1 MKKILFSLVILTFAG
16 NISAQTGAD
25 VKKPSIALKVS
36 AFDFT
41 TARAIQVNTLGTV
54 LSNKSWEKLSNSK
67 KSIGVQY
74 FKGINPKIDFMVNL
88 DLASLSYPFYASSA
102 IKSSF
107 SSTGFVDK
115 ILRGNGVVANRF
127 YAAADAGLN
136 FKMLSD
142 DHKVVPYLSAGLGV
156 SKFASNFMAYAPV
169 GAGIQIKA
177 NQGSFINILS
187 TFRAEMS
194 SLTKTH
200 FNHSIS
206 YSLPLKLKEK
216 KPVVLPPPPPPADTD
231 NDGVIDANDKCPTV
245 AGLAKY
251 AGCPIPDTDKDGV
264 NDEQDKCPTVAG
276 LAKYAGC
283 PIPDTDKDGINDEQ
297 DKCPTVAGLSRY
309 NGCPIPDTDKDG
321 VNDEVDACPTETGIS
336 ANHGCPDVQPILSQA
351 ASNLKFA
358 TGKSYLSVKQLANL
372 DAVVAILAK
381 YSNVSLAIGG
391 HTDNTGAEKLNA
403 KLSSNR
409 AAIVAKYL
417 TKKGVDVKRITTS
430 GFGYAN
436 PAADNKT
443 KEGRAQNRRSELTAV
458 YN

>member
-1 MKKILFSLVILTFAG
+1 
-16 NISAQTGAD
+16 
-25 VKKPSIALKVS
+25 
-36 AFDFT
+36 
-41 TARAIQVNTLGTV
+41 
-54 LSNKSWEKLSNSK
+54 
-67 KSIGVQY
+67 
-74 FKGINPKIDFMVNL
+74 
-88 DLASLSYPFYASSA
+88 
-102 IKSSF
+102 
-107 SSTGFVDK
+107 
-115 ILRGNGVVANRF
+115 
-127 YAAADAGLN
+127 
-136 FKMLSD
+136 
-142 DHKVVPYLSAGLGV
+142 VVPYLSASIGV
-156 SKFASNFMAYAPV
+156 GKFRSNYMAYAPV
-169 GAGIQIKA
+169 GAGIQIKV
-177 NQGSFINILS
+177 NNGSFVNILS

-194 SLTKTH
+194 ALTKTH
-200 FNHSIS
+200 FNHGVS
-206 YSLPLKLKEK
+206 YSMPLKLKEK

-231 NDGVIDANDKCPTV
+231 NDGVIDADDKCPTV

-321 VNDEVDACPTETGIS
+321 VNDEVDACPTEAGIS
-336 ANHGCPDVQPILSQA
+336 ANHGCPDVQPILTQA

-358 TGKSYLSVKQLANL
+358 IGKSYLSVKQLANL
-372 DAVVAILAK
+372 DAVVAVLAK

-403 KLSSNR
+403 KLSINR
-409 AAIVAKYL
+409 ASVVAKYL
-417 TKKGVDVKRITTS
+417 IKKGVDTKRITTS
-430 GFGYAN
+430 GFGFAN
-436 PAADNKT
+436 PAADNKS

>member
-1 MKKILFSLVILTFAG
+1 MKKILFSLVILAFAG
-16 NISAQTGAD
+16 NISAQTDAN

-54 LSNKSWEKLSNSK
+54 LSNKSWEKLSNST

-74 FKGINPKIDFMVNL
+74 FKGVTPKMDFMVNL
-88 DLASLSYPFYASSA
+88 DFASLSYPFYASSL
-102 IKSSF
+102 IQR
-107 SSTGFVDK
+107 T
-115 ILRGNGVVANRF
+115 RGTASGATTEDF
-127 YAAADAGLN
+127 YVAADAGLN

-142 DHKVVPYLSAGLGV
+142 DHKVVPYLSASIGV
-156 SKFASNFMAYAPV
+156 GKFRSSYMAYAPV

-177 NQGSFINILS
+177 NHGSFINILS

-200 FNHSIS
+200 FNHGVS
-206 YSLPLKLKEK
+206 YSMPLKLKEK

-321 VNDEVDACPTETGIS
+321 VNDEVDACPTEAGIS
-336 ANHGCPDVQPILSQA
+336 ANHGCPDVQPILTQA

-358 TGKSYLSVKQLANL
+358 IGKSYLSAKQLANL
-372 DAVVAILAK
+372 DAVVAVLAK
-381 YSNVSLAIGG
+381 YANVSLAIGG

-403 KLSSNR
+403 KLSINR
-409 AAIVAKYL
+409 ANVVAKYL
-417 TKKGVDVKRITTS
+417 IKKGVDAKRISTS
-430 GFGYAN
+430 GFGFAN
-436 PAADNKT
+436 PTADNKT
-443 KEGRAQNRRSELTAV
+443 KDGRSQNRRAELTAV

>member
-1 MKKILFSLVILTFAG
+1 MKKILFSLIVLTFAG
-16 NISAQTGAD
+16 NAIAQTDAN
-25 VKKPSIALKVS
+25 VKKPSIAFKIS

-41 TARAIQVNTLGTV
+41 TARAIQVNTLGAV
-54 LSNKSWEKLSNSK
+54 LNNKSWEKLSNSS
-67 KSIGVQY
+67 KSIGIQY
-74 FKGINPKIDFMVNL
+74 FKGVTPKMDFMVNL
-88 DLASLSYPFYASSA
+88 DFASLSYPFYASSG
-102 IKSSF
+102 IKTSWGSATGASSK
-107 SSTGFVDK
+107 S
-115 ILRGNGVVANRF
+115 L
-127 YAAADAGLN
+127 YMAADAGLN

-142 DHKVVPYLSAGLGV
+142 DHKVVPYLTAGIGV
-156 SKFASNFMAYAPV
+156 GKFVTNYMAYAPV
-169 GAGIQIKA
+169 GAGLQIKA
-177 NQGSFINILS
+177 NHGSFVNVLS

-194 SLTKTH
+194 GLTKTH

-206 YSLPLKLKEK
+206 YSMPLKLKEK

-251 AGCPIPDTDKDGV
+251 AGCPIPDTDKDGI

-321 VNDEVDACPTETGIS
+321 INDEVDACPTEAGIS
-336 ANHGCPDVQPILSQA
+336 ANHGCPDVQPILTQA

-358 TGKSYLSVKQLANL
+358 TGKSYLSAKQLANL
-372 DAVVAILAK
+372 DPVAAILAK
-381 YSNVSLAIGG
+381 YPNVSIAIGG
-391 HTDNTGAEKLNA
+391 HTDNTGAEKLNS
-403 KLSSNR
+403 KLSINR
-409 AAIVAKYL
+409 ATVVAKYL
-417 TKKGVDVKRITTS
+417 TKKGVDAKRITTS
-430 GFGYAN
+430 GFAYAK
-436 PAADNKT
+436 PIADNKT
-443 KEGRAQNRRSELTAV
+443 KDGRAQNRRAELTAV

>member
-1 MKKILFSLVILTFAG
+1 
-16 NISAQTGAD
+16 
-25 VKKPSIALKVS
+25 
-36 AFDFT
+36 
-41 TARAIQVNTLGTV
+41 VNTLGTV
-54 LSNKSWEKLSNSK
+54 LSNKSWEKLSNST

-88 DLASLSYPFYASSA
+88 DLASLSYPFYASSLIKNA
-102 IKSSF
+102 IGTASGATTK
-107 SSTGFVDK
+107 G
-115 ILRGNGVVANRF
+115 F

-142 DHKVVPYLSAGLGV
+142 DHKVVPYLSASIGV
-156 SKFASNFMAYAPV
+156 GKFRSNYMAYAPV

-177 NQGSFINILS
+177 NNGSFVNILS

-200 FNHSIS
+200 FNHGVS
-206 YSLPLKLKEK
+206 YSMPLKLKEK
-216 KPVVLPPPPPPADTD
+216 KPVVLPPPPPPPADTD

-245 AGLAKY
+245 SGLAKY

-321 VNDEVDACPTETGIS
+321 VNDEVDACPTEAGIS
-336 ANHGCPDVQPILSQA
+336 ANNGCPDVQPILTQA

-372 DAVVAILAK
+372 DAVIAVLAK

-391 HTDNTGAEKLNA
+391 HTDNTGAEKLNS
-403 KLSSNR
+403 KLSINR
-409 AAIVAKYL
+409 ATVVAKYL
-417 TKKGVDVKRITTS
+417 IKKGVDAKRITTS

-443 KEGRAQNRRSELTAV
+443 KEGRAQNRRSELTAA

>member
-1 MKKILFSLVILTFAG
+1 MKKILFSLVILAFAG
-16 NISAQTGAD
+16 NVSAQTGAN
-25 VKKPSIALKVS
+25 VKKPSIALKIS

-41 TARAIQVNTLGTV
+41 TARAIQVNTLGAV
-54 LSNKSWEKLSNSK
+54 LNNKSWEKLSNST

-74 FKGINPKIDFMVNL
+74 FKGVTTKMDFMVNL
-88 DLASLSYPFYASSA
+88 DFASLSYPFYASSM
-102 IKSSF
+102 IKNSRGTSSGA
-107 SSTGFVDK
+107 TTKG
-115 ILRGNGVVANRF
+115 F

-142 DHKVVPYLSAGLGV
+142 DHKVVPYLSASIGV
-156 SKFASNFMAYAPV
+156 GKFRSNYMAYAPV
-169 GAGIQIKA
+169 GAGIQIKV
-177 NQGSFINILS
+177 NNGSFVNILS

-194 SLTKTH
+194 ALTKTH
-200 FNHSIS
+200 FNHGVS
-206 YSLPLKLKEK
+206 YSMPLKLKEK

-231 NDGVIDANDKCPTV
+231 NDGVIDAD
-245 AGLAKY
+245 
-251 AGCPIPDTDKDGV
+251 
-264 NDEQDKCPTVAG
+264 DKCPTVAG

-321 VNDEVDACPTETGIS
+321 VNDEVDACPTEAGIS
-336 ANHGCPDVQPILSQA
+336 ANHGCPDVQPILTQA

-372 DAVVAILAK
+372 DAVVAVLAK

-403 KLSSNR
+403 KLSINR
-409 AAIVAKYL
+409 ASVVAKYL
-417 TKKGVDVKRITTS
+417 IKKGVDTKRITTS
-430 GFGYAN
+430 GFGFAN
-436 PAADNKT
+436 PAADNKS

>member
-1 MKKILFSLVILTFAG
+1 MKKILFSLVILAFAG
-16 NISAQTGAD
+16 NVSAQTGAN
-25 VKKPSIALKVS
+25 VKKPSIALKIS

-41 TARAIQVNTLGTV
+41 TARAIQVNTLGAV
-54 LSNKSWEKLSNSK
+54 LNNKSWEKLSNST

-74 FKGINPKIDFMVNL
+74 FKGVTPKMDFMVNL
-88 DLASLSYPFYASSA
+88 DLASLSYPFYASSLIKNA
-102 IKSSF
+102 IGTASGATTK
-107 SSTGFVDK
+107 G
-115 ILRGNGVVANRF
+115 F

-142 DHKVVPYLSAGLGV
+142 DHRVVPYLSASIGV

-177 NQGSFINILS
+177 NNGSFVNILS

-194 SLTKTH
+194 ALTKTH
-200 FNHSIS
+200 FNHGVS
-206 YSLPLKLKEK
+206 YSMPLKLKEK
-216 KPVVLPPPPPPADTD
+216 KPVVLPPPPPPPADTD

-245 AGLAKY
+245 SGLAKY

-321 VNDEVDACPTETGIS
+321 VNDEVDACPTEAGIS
-336 ANHGCPDVQPILSQA
+336 ANNGCPDVQPILTQA

-358 TGKSYLSVKQLANL
+358 TGKSYLSVKQLA
-372 DAVVAILAK
+372 I
-381 YSNVSLAIGG
+381 
-391 HTDNTGAEKLNA
+391 
-403 KLSSNR
+403 
-409 AAIVAKYL
+409 
-417 TKKGVDVKRITTS
+417 
-430 GFGYAN
+430 
-436 PAADNKT
+436 
-443 KEGRAQNRRSELTAV
+443 
-458 YN
+458 

>member
-1 MKKILFSLVILTFAG
+1 MKKILFSLVILAFAG
-16 NISAQTGAD
+16 NVSAQTDAN
-25 VKKPSIALKVS
+25 VKKPSIALKIS

-41 TARAIQVNTLGTV
+41 TARAIQVNTLGAV
-54 LSNKSWEKLSNSK
+54 LNNKSWEKLSNSS

-74 FKGINPKIDFMVNL
+74 FKGVTPKTDFMVNL
-88 DLASLSYPFYASSA
+88 DFASLSYPFYASSL
-102 IKSSF
+102 IQR
-107 SSTGFVDK
+107 T
-115 ILRGNGVVANRF
+115 RGTASGATTEDF

-142 DHKVVPYLSAGLGV
+142 DHKVVPYLSASIGV
-156 SKFASNFMAYAPV
+156 GKFRSSYMAYAPV

-177 NQGSFINILS
+177 NHGSFINI
-187 TFRAEMS
+187 
-194 SLTKTH
+194 
-200 FNHSIS
+200 
-206 YSLPLKLKEK
+206 
-216 KPVVLPPPPPPADTD
+216 LPPPPPPADTD

-321 VNDEVDACPTETGIS
+321 VNDEVDACPTEAGIS
-336 ANHGCPDVQPILSQA
+336 ANHGCPDVQPILTQA

-358 TGKSYLSVKQLANL
+358 IGKSYLSVKQLANL
-372 DAVVAILAK
+372 DAVVAVLAK

-391 HTDNTGAEKLNA
+391 HTDNTGAEKLNS
-403 KLSSNR
+403 KLSINR
-409 AAIVAKYL
+409 ASVVAKYL
-417 TKKGVDVKRITTS
+417 IKKGVDTKRITTS
-430 GFGYAN
+430 GFGFAN

-443 KEGRAQNRRSELTAV
+443 KEGRAQNRRAELTAV

>member
-16 NISAQTGAD
+16 NVAAQTDAN

-54 LSNKSWEKLSNSK
+54 LNNKSWEKLSNST

-74 FKGINPKIDFMVNL
+74 FKGVTPKMDFMVNL
-88 DLASLSYPFYASSA
+88 DLASLSYPFYASSLIKNA
-102 IKSSF
+102 IGTASGATTK
-107 SSTGFVDK
+107 G
-115 ILRGNGVVANRF
+115 F

-142 DHKVVPYLSAGLGV
+142 DHKVVPYLSASIGV
-156 SKFASNFMAYAPV
+156 GKFRSNYMAYAPV

-177 NQGSFINILS
+177 NNGSFVNILS

-194 SLTKTH
+194 ALTKTH

-216 KPVVLPPPPPPADTD
+216 KPVVLPPPPPPPAPVDTD
-231 NDGVIDANDKCPTV
+231 NDGVIDAN
-245 AGLAKY
+245 
-251 AGCPIPDTDKDGV
+251 
-264 NDEQDKCPTVAG
+264 DKCPTVAG

-321 VNDEVDACPTETGIS
+321 VNDEVDACPTEAGIS
-336 ANHGCPDVQPILSQA
+336 ANHGCPDVQPILTQA

-372 DAVVAILAK
+372 DAVVAVLAK

-417 TKKGVDVKRITTS
+417 TKKGVDAKRITTS
-430 GFGYAN
+430 GFGYAS

>member
-1 MKKILFSLVILTFAG
+1 MKKILFSLVILAFAG
-16 NISAQTGAD
+16 NVAAQTGAN

-54 LSNKSWEKLSNSK
+54 LSNKSWEKLSNST

-88 DLASLSYPFYASSA
+88 DLASLSYPFYASSLIKNA
-102 IKSSF
+102 IGTASGATTK
-107 SSTGFVDK
+107 G
-115 ILRGNGVVANRF
+115 F

-142 DHKVVPYLSAGLGV
+142 DHKVVPYLSASIGV
-156 SKFASNFMAYAPV
+156 GKFRSNYMAYAPV

-177 NQGSFINILS
+177 NNGSFVNILS

-200 FNHSIS
+200 FNHGVS
-206 YSLPLKLKEK
+206 YSMPLKLKEK
-216 KPVVLPPPPPPADTD
+216 KPVVLPPPPPPPADTD

-245 AGLAKY
+245 SGLAKY

-264 NDEQDKCPTVAG
+264 NDEQDKCPTVSG

-321 VNDEVDACPTETGIS
+321 VNDEVDACPTEAGIS
-336 ANHGCPDVQPILSQA
+336 ANNGCPDVQPILTQA

-358 TGKSYLSVKQLANL
+358 TGKSYLSIKQLANL
-372 DAVVAILAK
+372 DAVVAVLAK

-391 HTDNTGAEKLNA
+391 HTDNTGAEKLNS
-403 KLSSNR
+403 KLSINR
-409 AAIVAKYL
+409 ATVVAKYL
-417 TKKGVDVKRITTS
+417 IKKGVDAKRITTS

>member
-1 MKKILFSLVILTFAG
+1 MKKILFSLVILAFAG
-16 NISAQTGAD
+16 NISAQTDAN

-54 LSNKSWEKLSNSK
+54 LSNKSWEKLSNST

-74 FKGINPKIDFMVNL
+74 FKGVTPKMDFMVNL
-88 DLASLSYPFYASSA
+88 DFASLSYPFYASSL
-102 IKSSF
+102 IQR
-107 SSTGFVDK
+107 T
-115 ILRGNGVVANRF
+115 RGTASGATTKDF
-127 YAAADAGLN
+127 YVAADAGLN

-142 DHKVVPYLSAGLGV
+142 DHKVVPYLSASIGV
-156 SKFASNFMAYAPV
+156 GKFRSSYMAYAPV

-177 NQGSFINILS
+177 NHGSFINILS

-200 FNHSIS
+200 FNHGVS
-206 YSLPLKLKEK
+206 YSMPLKLKEK

-231 NDGVIDANDKCPTV
+231 NDGVIDAN
-245 AGLAKY
+245 
-251 AGCPIPDTDKDGV
+251 
-264 NDEQDKCPTVAG
+264 DKCPTVAG

-321 VNDEVDACPTETGIS
+321 VNDEVDACPTEAGIS
-336 ANHGCPDVQPILSQA
+336 ANHGCPDVQPILTQA

-358 TGKSYLSVKQLANL
+358 IGKSYLSAKQLANL
-372 DAVVAILAK
+372 DAVVAVLAK
-381 YSNVSLAIGG
+381 YANVSLAIGG
-391 HTDNTGAEKLNA
+391 HTDNTGAEKLNS
-403 KLSSNR
+403 KLSINR
-409 AAIVAKYL
+409 ASVVAKYL
-417 TKKGVDVKRITTS
+417 IKKGVDAKRITTS
-430 GFGYAN
+430 GFGFAN
-436 PAADNKT
+436 PTADNKT
-443 KEGRAQNRRSELTAV
+443 KDGRAQNRRAELTAV

>member
-1 MKKILFSLVILTFAG
+1 MKKILFSLVILAFAG
-16 NISAQTGAD
+16 NVSAQTGAN
-25 VKKPSIALKVS
+25 VKKPSIALKIS

-41 TARAIQVNTLGTV
+41 TARAIQVNTLGAV
-54 LSNKSWEKLSNSK
+54 LNNKSWEKLSNST

-74 FKGINPKIDFMVNL
+74 FKGVTPKMDFMVNL
-88 DLASLSYPFYASSA
+88 DLASLSYPFYASSLIKNA
-102 IKSSF
+102 IGTASGATTK
-107 SSTGFVDK
+107 G
-115 ILRGNGVVANRF
+115 F

-142 DHKVVPYLSAGLGV
+142 DHKVVPYLSASIGV
-156 SKFASNFMAYAPV
+156 GNFRSNYMAYAPV

-177 NQGSFINILS
+177 NNGSFVNILS

-200 FNHSIS
+200 FNHGVS
-206 YSLPLKLKEK
+206 YSMPLKLKEK
-216 KPVVLPPPPPPADTD
+216 KPVVLPPPPPPPADTD

-245 AGLAKY
+245 SGLAKY

-321 VNDEVDACPTETGIS
+321 VNDEVDACPTEAGIS
-336 ANHGCPDVQPILSQA
+336 ANNGCPDVQPILTQA

-372 DAVVAILAK
+372 DAVVAVLAK

-391 HTDNTGAEKLNA
+391 HTDNTGAEKLNS
-403 KLSSNR
+403 KLSTNR
-409 AAIVAKYL
+409 ATVVAKYL
-417 TKKGVDVKRITTS
+417 IKKGVDAKRITTS

-443 KEGRAQNRRSELTAV
+443 KEGRAQNRRSELTAA

>member
-1 MKKILFSLVILTFAG
+1 MKKILFSLVILAFAG
-16 NISAQTGAD
+16 NVSAQTDAN

-54 LSNKSWEKLSNSK
+54 LSNKSWEKLSNST

-74 FKGINPKIDFMVNL
+74 FKGVTPKMDFMVNL
-88 DLASLSYPFYASSA
+88 DFASLSYPFYASSL
-102 IKSSF
+102 IQR
-107 SSTGFVDK
+107 T
-115 ILRGNGVVANRF
+115 RGTASGATTEDF

-142 DHKVVPYLSAGLGV
+142 DHKVVPYLSAGIGV
-156 SKFASNFMAYAPV
+156 GKFRSSYMAYAPV

-177 NQGSFINILS
+177 NHGSFINILS

-194 SLTKTH
+194 ALTKTH
-200 FNHSIS
+200 FNHGVS
-206 YSLPLKLKEK
+206 YSMPLKLKEK

-276 LAKYAGC
+276 L
-283 PIPDTDKDGINDEQ
+283 
-297 DKCPTVAGLSRY
+297 SRY
-309 NGCPIPDTDKDG
+309 NGCPIPDTDNDG
-321 VNDEVDACPTETGIS
+321 VNDEVDACPTESGIS
-336 ANHGCPDVQPILSQA
+336 ANHGCPDVQPILTQA
-351 ASNLKFA
+351 AANLKFA
-358 TGKSYLSVKQLANL
+358 TGKSYLSTKQLANL
-372 DAVVAILAK
+372 DAVVAVLAK
-381 YSNVSLAIGG
+381 YTNVSVAIGG

-403 KLSSNR
+403 KLSINR
-409 AAIVAKYL
+409 ANVVAKYL
-417 TKKGVDVKRITTS
+417 AKKGVDAKRITTS

-443 KEGRAQNRRSELTAV
+443 KVGRAQNRRAELTAV

>member
-1 MKKILFSLVILTFAG
+1 
-16 NISAQTGAD
+16 

-54 LSNKSWEKLSNSK
+54 LSNKSWEKLSNST

-88 DLASLSYPFYASSA
+88 DLASLSYPFYASSLIKNA
-102 IKSSF
+102 IGTASGATTK
-107 SSTGFVDK
+107 G
-115 ILRGNGVVANRF
+115 F

-142 DHKVVPYLSAGLGV
+142 DHKVVPYLSASIGV
-156 SKFASNFMAYAPV
+156 GKFRSNYMAYAPV

-177 NQGSFINILS
+177 NNGSFVNILS

-200 FNHSIS
+200 FNHGVS
-206 YSLPLKLKEK
+206 YSMPLKLKEK
-216 KPVVLPPPPPPADTD
+216 KPVVLPPPPPPPADTD

-245 AGLAKY
+245 SGLAKY

-321 VNDEVDACPTETGIS
+321 VNDEVDACPTEAGIS
-336 ANHGCPDVQPILSQA
+336 ANNGCPDVQPILTQA

-372 DAVVAILAK
+372 DAVIAVLAK

-391 HTDNTGAEKLNA
+391 HTDNTGAEKLNS
-403 KLSSNR
+403 KLSINR
-409 AAIVAKYL
+409 ATVVAKYL
-417 TKKGVDVKRITTS
+417 IKKGVDAKRITTS

-443 KEGRAQNRRSELTAV
+443 KEGRAQNRRSELTAA

>member
-1 MKKILFSLVILTFAG
+1 MKKILFSLVILAFAG
-16 NISAQTGAD
+16 NVSAQTGAN
-25 VKKPSIALKVS
+25 VKKPSIALKIS

-41 TARAIQVNTLGTV
+41 TARAIQVNTLGAV
-54 LSNKSWEKLSNSK
+54 LNNKSWEKLSNSS

-74 FKGINPKIDFMVNL
+74 FKGVTPKTDFMVNL
-88 DLASLSYPFYASSA
+88 DFASLSYPFYASSLIKNA
-102 IKSSF
+102 IGTASGATTK
-107 SSTGFVDK
+107 G
-115 ILRGNGVVANRF
+115 F

-142 DHKVVPYLSAGLGV
+142 DHKVVPYLSASIGV
-156 SKFASNFMAYAPV
+156 GKFRSNYMAYAPV
-169 GAGIQIKA
+169 GAGIQIKV
-177 NQGSFINILS
+177 NNGSFVNILS

-194 SLTKTH
+194 ALTKTH
-200 FNHSIS
+200 FNHGVS
-206 YSLPLKLKEK
+206 YSMPLKLKEK

-231 NDGVIDANDKCPTV
+231 NDGVIDAD
-245 AGLAKY
+245 
-251 AGCPIPDTDKDGV
+251 
-264 NDEQDKCPTVAG
+264 DKCPTVAG

-321 VNDEVDACPTETGIS
+321 VNDEVDACPTEAGIS
-336 ANHGCPDVQPILSQA
+336 ANHGCPDVQPILTQA

-358 TGKSYLSVKQLANL
+358 IGKSYLSVKQLANL
-372 DAVVAILAK
+372 DAVVAVLAK

-403 KLSSNR
+403 KLSINR
-409 AAIVAKYL
+409 ASVVAKYL
-417 TKKGVDVKRITTS
+417 TKKGVDTKRITTS
-430 GFGYAN
+430 GFGFAN
-436 PAADNKT
+436 PTADNKT

>member
-1 MKKILFSLVILTFAG
+1 MKKILFSLIVLAFAG
-16 NISAQTGAD
+16 NISAQTNSN
-25 VKKPSIALKVS
+25 VKKPSLALKIS

-54 LSNKSWEKLSNSK
+54 LSNKSWEKLSNST
-67 KSIGVQY
+67 KSVGVQY
-74 FKGINPKIDFMVNL
+74 FKGVTPKMDFMVNL
-88 DLASLSYPFYASSA
+88 DLASLSYPFYASSL
-102 IKSSF
+102 IKS
-107 SSTGFVDK
+107 T
-115 ILRGNGVVANRF
+115 RGTASGATTKGF

-142 DHKVVPYLSAGLGV
+142 DHKVVPYLSASIGV
-156 SKFASNFMAYAPV
+156 GKFGSSYMAYAPV

-177 NQGSFINILS
+177 NHGSFINILS

-194 SLTKTH
+194 ALTKTH
-200 FNHSIS
+200 FNHGIS
-206 YSLPLKLKEK
+206 YSMPLKLKEK
-216 KPVVLPPPPPPADTD
+216 KPVVLPPPPPPAPVDTD
-231 NDGVIDANDKCPTV
+231 NDGVIDANDKCPTI

-321 VNDEVDACPTETGIS
+321 VNDEVDACPTEAGIS
-336 ANHGCPDVQPILSQA
+336 ANHGCPDVQPILTQA

-358 TGKSYLSVKQLANL
+358 TGKSYLSTKQLANL
-372 DAVVAILAK
+372 DAVVAVLAK
-381 YSNVSLAIGG
+381 YTNVGLAIGG

-417 TKKGVDVKRITTS
+417 VKKGVDAKRITTS

-443 KEGRAQNRRSELTAV
+443 KVGRAQNRRAELTAV

>member
-1 MKKILFSLVILTFAG
+1 MKKILFSLIVLAFAG
-16 NISAQTGAD
+16 NVSAQTDAN
-25 VKKPSIALKVS
+25 VKKPSLALKVS

-41 TARAIQVNTLGTV
+41 TARAIQVNTLGAV
-54 LSNKSWEKLSNSK
+54 LSNKSWEKLSNST

-74 FKGINPKIDFMVNL
+74 FKGITSKMDFMVNL
-88 DLASLSYPFYASSA
+88 DLASLSYPYYASSG
-102 IKSSF
+102 IKTTWGSASGAT
-107 SSTGFVDK
+107 SKG
-115 ILRGNGVVANRF
+115 F

-136 FKMLSD
+136 FKILTD
-142 DHKVVPYLSAGLGV
+142 DHKVVPYLSAGIGI
-156 SKFASNFMAYAPV
+156 SKFASNYMAYAPV

-177 NQGSFINILS
+177 NHGSFINILS

-200 FNHSIS
+200 FNHGVS
-206 YSLPLKLKEK
+206 YSMPLKLKEK

-321 VNDEVDACPTETGIS
+321 INDEVDACPTEAGIS
-336 ANHGCPDVQPILSQA
+336 ANHGCPDVQPILTQA

-372 DAVVAILAK
+372 DAVVAVLAK
-381 YSNVSLAIGG
+381 YTNVSVAIGG
-391 HTDNTGAEKLNA
+391 HTDNTGAERLNS
-403 KLSSNR
+403 KLSINR
-409 AAIVAKYL
+409 ASVVAKYL
-417 TKKGVDVKRITTS
+417 IKKGVDAKRITSS

-443 KEGRAQNRRSELTAV
+443 KEGRAQNRRDELTAV

>member
-16 NISAQTGAD
+16 NVAAQTDAN

-41 TARAIQVNTLGTV
+41 TARAIQVNSLGTV
-54 LSNKSWEKLSNSK
+54 LNNKSWEKLSNST

-74 FKGINPKIDFMVNL
+74 FKGIRPKIDFMVNL
-88 DLASLSYPFYASSA
+88 DLASLSYPFYASSM
-102 IKSSF
+102 IKNA
-107 SSTGFVDK
+107 
-115 ILRGNGVVANRF
+115 RGTASGATTKGF

-142 DHKVVPYLSAGLGV
+142 DHKVVPYISASIGV
-156 SKFASNFMAYAPV
+156 GKFASNYMAYAPV

-177 NQGSFINILS
+177 NNGSFVNILS

-200 FNHSIS
+200 FNHGVS
-206 YSLPLKLKEK
+206 YSMPLKLKEK
-216 KPVVLPPPPPPADTD
+216 KPVVLPPPPPPPADTD

-245 AGLAKY
+245 SGLAKY

-321 VNDEVDACPTETGIS
+321 VNDEVDACPTEAGIS
-336 ANHGCPDVQPILSQA
+336 ANNGCPDVQPILTQA

-358 TGKSYLSVKQLANL
+358 TGKSYLSIKQLANL
-372 DAVVAILAK
+372 DAVVAVLAK

-391 HTDNTGAEKLNA
+391 HTDNTGAEKLNS
-403 KLSSNR
+403 KLSINR
-409 AAIVAKYL
+409 ATVVAKYL
-417 TKKGVDVKRITTS
+417 IKKGVDAKRITTS

>member
-1 MKKILFSLVILTFAG
+1 MKKILFSLIVLAFAG
-16 NISAQTGAD
+16 NISAQTNAN
-25 VKKPSIALKVS
+25 VKKPSLALKVS

-41 TARAIQVNTLGTV
+41 TARAIQVNTLGAV
-54 LSNKSWEKLSNSK
+54 LSNKSWEKLSNST

-74 FKGINPKIDFMVNL
+74 FKGIRPKIDFMVNL
-88 DLASLSYPFYASSA
+88 DLASLSYPFYASSM
-102 IKSSF
+102 IKNA
-107 SSTGFVDK
+107 
-115 ILRGNGVVANRF
+115 RGTASGATTKGF

-142 DHKVVPYLSAGLGV
+142 DHKVVPYLSASIGV
-156 SKFASNFMAYAPV
+156 GKFRSNYMAYAPV

-177 NQGSFINILS
+177 NNGSFVNILS

-200 FNHSIS
+200 FNHGVS
-206 YSLPLKLKEK
+206 YSMPLKLKEK
-216 KPVVLPPPPPPADTD
+216 KPVVLPPPPPPPADTD

-245 AGLAKY
+245 SGLAKY

-321 VNDEVDACPTETGIS
+321 VNDEVDACPTEAGIS
-336 ANHGCPDVQPILSQA
+336 ANNGCPDVQPILTQA

-372 DAVVAILAK
+372 DAVVAVLAK

-391 HTDNTGAEKLNA
+391 HTDNTGAEKLNS
-403 KLSSNR
+403 KLSINR
-409 AAIVAKYL
+409 ATVVAKYL
-417 TKKGVDVKRITTS
+417 IKKGVDAKRITTS

>member
-1 MKKILFSLVILTFAG
+1 MKKILFSLVILAFAG
-16 NISAQTGAD
+16 NISAQTDAN

-54 LSNKSWEKLSNSK
+54 LSNKSWEKLSNST

-74 FKGINPKIDFMVNL
+74 FKGVTPKMDFMVNL
-88 DLASLSYPFYASSA
+88 DFASLSYPFYASSL
-102 IKSSF
+102 IKN
-107 SSTGFVDK
+107 T
-115 ILRGNGVVANRF
+115 RGTASGATTKDF
-127 YAAADAGLN
+127 YVAADAGLN

-142 DHKVVPYLSAGLGV
+142 DHKVVPYLSASIGV
-156 SKFASNFMAYAPV
+156 GKFRSSYMAYAPV

-177 NQGSFINILS
+177 NHGSFINILS

-200 FNHSIS
+200 FNHGVS
-206 YSLPLKLKEK
+206 YSMPLKLKEK

-321 VNDEVDACPTETGIS
+321 VNDEVDACPTEAGIS
-336 ANHGCPDVQPILSQA
+336 ANHGCPDVQPILTQA

-358 TGKSYLSVKQLANL
+358 IGKSYLSAKQLANL
-372 DAVVAILAK
+372 DAVVAVLAK
-381 YSNVSLAIGG
+381 YANVSLAIGG
-391 HTDNTGAEKLNA
+391 HTDNTGAEKLNS
-403 KLSSNR
+403 KLSINR
-409 AAIVAKYL
+409 ASVVAKYL
-417 TKKGVDVKRITTS
+417 AKKGVDVKRITTS
-430 GFGYAN
+430 GFGFAN
-436 PAADNKT
+436 PTADNKT
-443 KEGRAQNRRSELTAV
+443 KDGRAQNRRAELTAV

>member
-1 MKKILFSLVILTFAG
+1 MKKILFSLVILAFAG
-16 NISAQTGAD
+16 NVSAQTDAN
-25 VKKPSIALKVS
+25 VKKPSIALKIS

-41 TARAIQVNTLGTV
+41 TARAIQVNTLGAV
-54 LSNKSWEKLSNSK
+54 LNNKSWEKLSNSS

-74 FKGINPKIDFMVNL
+74 FKGVTPKTDFMVNL
-88 DLASLSYPFYASSA
+88 DFASLSYPFYASSL
-102 IKSSF
+102 IQR
-107 SSTGFVDK
+107 T
-115 ILRGNGVVANRF
+115 RGTASGATTEDF

-142 DHKVVPYLSAGLGV
+142 DHKVVPYLSASIGV
-156 SKFASNFMAYAPV
+156 GKFRSSYMAYAPV

-177 NQGSFINILS
+177 NHGSFINILS

-200 FNHSIS
+200 FNHGVS
-206 YSLPLKLKEK
+206 YSMPLKLKEK

-231 NDGVIDANDKCPTV
+231 NDGVIDAN
-245 AGLAKY
+245 
-251 AGCPIPDTDKDGV
+251 
-264 NDEQDKCPTVAG
+264 DKCPTVAG

-321 VNDEVDACPTETGIS
+321 VNDEVDACPTEAGIN
-336 ANHGCPDVQPILSQA
+336 ANHGCPDVQPILTQA

-358 TGKSYLSVKQLANL
+358 IGKSYLSVKQLANL
-372 DAVVAILAK
+372 DAVVAVLAK

-391 HTDNTGAEKLNA
+391 HTDNTGAEKLNS
-403 KLSSNR
+403 KLSINR
-409 AAIVAKYL
+409 ASVAAKYL
-417 TKKGVDVKRITTS
+417 IKKGVDTKRITTS
-430 GFGYAN
+430 GFGFAN

-443 KEGRAQNRRSELTAV
+443 KEGRAQNRRAELTAV

>member
-1 MKKILFSLVILTFAG
+1 MKKILFSLIVLAFAG
-16 NISAQTGAD
+16 NISAQTNAN
-25 VKKPSIALKVS
+25 VKKPSIALKIS

-41 TARAIQVNTLGTV
+41 TARAIQVNTLGAV
-54 LSNKSWEKLSNSK
+54 LNNKSWEKLSNST

-74 FKGINPKIDFMVNL
+74 FKGITPKMDFMVNL
-88 DLASLSYPFYASSA
+88 DLASLSYPYYASSG
-102 IKSSF
+102 IKTTWGSA
-107 SSTGFVDK
+107 TGATSK
-115 ILRGNGVVANRF
+115 GF

-136 FKMLSD
+136 FKILTD
-142 DHKVVPYLSAGLGV
+142 DHKVVPYLSAGIGV
-156 SKFASNFMAYAPV
+156 SKFASNYMAYAPV

-177 NQGSFINILS
+177 SHGSFINILS

-200 FNHSIS
+200 FNHGVS
-206 YSLPLKLKEK
+206 YSMPLKLKEK

-231 NDGVIDANDKCPTV
+231 NDGVIDAN
-245 AGLAKY
+245 
-251 AGCPIPDTDKDGV
+251 
-264 NDEQDKCPTVAG
+264 DKCPTVAG

-321 VNDEVDACPTETGIS
+321 VNDEVDACPTEAGIS
-336 ANHGCPDVQPILSQA
+336 ANHGCPDVQPILTQA

-372 DAVVAILAK
+372 DAVVAVLAK

-403 KLSSNR
+403 KLSINR
-409 AAIVAKYL
+409 ASVVAKYL
-417 TKKGVDVKRITTS
+417 TKKGVDTKRITTS
-430 GFGYAN
+430 GFGFAN
-436 PAADNKT
+436 PTADNKT
-443 KEGRAQNRRSELTAV
+443 KEGRAQNRRAELTAV

>member
-1 MKKILFSLVILTFAG
+1 MKKILFSLIVLAFAG
-16 NISAQTGAD
+16 NISAQTNAN
-25 VKKPSIALKVS
+25 VKKPSLALKIS

-41 TARAIQVNTLGTV
+41 TARAIQVNTLGAV
-54 LSNKSWEKLSNSK
+54 LSNKSWEKLSNST

-74 FKGINPKIDFMVNL
+74 FKGITPKMDFMVNL
-88 DLASLSYPFYASSA
+88 DLASLSYPYYASSG
-102 IKSSF
+102 IKTTWGSA
-107 SSTGFVDK
+107 TGATSK
-115 ILRGNGVVANRF
+115 GF

-136 FKMLSD
+136 FKIVSD
-142 DHKVVPYLSAGLGV
+142 DHKVVPYLSAGIGI
-156 SKFASNFMAYAPV
+156 SKFATNFMAYAPV

-177 NQGSFINILS
+177 NHGSFINILS

-200 FNHSIS
+200 FNHGVS
-206 YSLPLKLKEK
+206 YSMPLKLKEK

-276 LAKYAGC
+276 LSRYNGC
-283 PIPDTDKDGINDEQ
+283 PIPDTDKDGINDE
-297 DKCPTVAGLSRY
+297 
-309 NGCPIPDTDKDG
+309 
-321 VNDEVDACPTETGIS
+321 VDACPTEAGIS
-336 ANHGCPDVQPILSQA
+336 ANHGCPDVQPILTQA

-372 DAVVAILAK
+372 DAVVAVLAK
-381 YSNVSLAIGG
+381 YTNVSVAIGG
-391 HTDNTGAEKLNA
+391 HTDNTGAERLNS
-403 KLSSNR
+403 KLSINR
-409 AAIVAKYL
+409 ASVVAKYL
-417 TKKGVDVKRITTS
+417 IKKGVDAKRITSS

-443 KEGRAQNRRSELTAV
+443 KEGRAQNRRAELTAV

>member
-16 NISAQTGAD
+16 NVAAQKDAN

-54 LSNKSWEKLSNSK
+54 LSNKSWEKLSNST

-88 DLASLSYPFYASSA
+88 DLASLSYPFYASSLIKNA
-102 IKSSF
+102 IGTASGATTK
-107 SSTGFVDK
+107 G
-115 ILRGNGVVANRF
+115 F

-142 DHKVVPYLSAGLGV
+142 DHKVVPYLSASIGV
-156 SKFASNFMAYAPV
+156 GKFRSNYMAYAPV

-177 NQGSFINILS
+177 NNGSFVNILS

-200 FNHSIS
+200 FNHGVS
-206 YSLPLKLKEK
+206 YSMPLKLKEK
-216 KPVVLPPPPPPADTD
+216 KPVVLPPPPPPAPVDTD

-321 VNDEVDACPTETGIS
+321 VNDEVDACPTEAGIS
-336 ANHGCPDVQPILSQA
+336 ANNGCPDVQPILTQA

-372 DAVVAILAK
+372 DAVIAVLAK

-391 HTDNTGAEKLNA
+391 HTDNTGAEKLNS
-403 KLSSNR
+403 KLSINR
-409 AAIVAKYL
+409 ATVVAKYL
-417 TKKGVDVKRITTS
+417 IKKGVDAKRITTS

-443 KEGRAQNRRSELTAV
+443 KEGRAQNRRSELTAA

>member
-1 MKKILFSLVILTFAG
+1 MKKILFSLIVLAFAG
-16 NISAQTGAD
+16 NISAQTNEN
-25 VKKPSIALKVS
+25 VKKPSLALKVS

-41 TARAIQVNTLGTV
+41 TARAIQVNTLGAV
-54 LSNKSWEKLSNSK
+54 LSNKSWEKLSNST

-74 FKGINPKIDFMVNL
+74 FKGITPKMDFMVNL
-88 DLASLSYPFYASSA
+88 DLASLSYPYYASSG
-102 IKSSF
+102 IKTTWGSA
-107 SSTGFVDK
+107 TGATSK
-115 ILRGNGVVANRF
+115 GF

-136 FKMLSD
+136 FKILTD
-142 DHKVVPYLSAGLGV
+142 DHKVVPYLSAGIGV
-156 SKFASNFMAYAPV
+156 SKFASNYIAYAPV

-177 NQGSFINILS
+177 SHGSFINILS

-200 FNHSIS
+200 FNHGVS
-206 YSLPLKLKEK
+206 YSMPLKLKEK

-276 LAKYAGC
+276 LAKYGGC

-321 VNDEVDACPTETGIS
+321 INDEVDACPTEAGIS
-336 ANHGCPDVQPILSQA
+336 ANHGCPDVQPILTQA

-372 DAVVAILAK
+372 DAVVAVLAK
-381 YSNVSLAIGG
+381 YTNVSVAVGG
-391 HTDNTGAEKLNA
+391 HTDNTGAERLNS
-403 KLSSNR
+403 KLSINR
-409 AAIVAKYL
+409 ASVVAKYL
-417 TKKGVDVKRITTS
+417 IKKGVDAKRITSS

-443 KEGRAQNRRSELTAV
+443 K
-458 YN
+458 

>member
-1 MKKILFSLVILTFAG
+1 MKKILFSLVILAFAG
-16 NISAQTGAD
+16 NVAAQTGAN
-25 VKKPSIALKVS
+25 VKKPSIALKIS

-41 TARAIQVNTLGTV
+41 TARAIQVNTLGAV
-54 LSNKSWEKLSNSK
+54 LNNKSWEKLSNST

-74 FKGINPKIDFMVNL
+74 FKGVTPKMDFMVNL
-88 DLASLSYPFYASSA
+88 DLASLSYPFYASSLIKNA
-102 IKSSF
+102 IGTASGATTK
-107 SSTGFVDK
+107 G
-115 ILRGNGVVANRF
+115 F

-142 DHKVVPYLSAGLGV
+142 DHKVVPYLSASIGV
-156 SKFASNFMAYAPV
+156 GKFRSNYMAYAPV
-169 GAGIQIKA
+169 GAGIQIKV
-177 NQGSFINILS
+177 NNGSFVNILS

-194 SLTKTH
+194 ALTKTH
-200 FNHSIS
+200 FNHGVS
-206 YSLPLKLKEK
+206 YSMPLKLKEK

-231 NDGVIDANDKCPTV
+231 NDGVIDADDKCPTV

-321 VNDEVDACPTETGIS
+321 VNDEVDACPTEAGIS
-336 ANHGCPDVQPILSQA
+336 ANHGCPDVQPILTQA

-358 TGKSYLSVKQLANL
+358 TGKSYLSIKQLANL
-372 DAVVAILAK
+372 DAVVAVLAK

-391 HTDNTGAEKLNA
+391 HTDNTGAEKLNS
-403 KLSSNR
+403 KLSINR
-409 AAIVAKYL
+409 ATVVAKYL
-417 TKKGVDVKRITTS
+417 IKKGVDAKRITTS

-443 KEGRAQNRRSELTAV
+443 KEGRAQNRRSELTAA

>member
-1 MKKILFSLVILTFAG
+1 MKKILFSLVILAFAG
-16 NISAQTGAD
+16 NVSAQTGAN
-25 VKKPSIALKVS
+25 VKKPSIALKIS

-41 TARAIQVNTLGTV
+41 TARAIQVNTLGAV
-54 LSNKSWEKLSNSK
+54 LNNKSWEKLSNST

-74 FKGINPKIDFMVNL
+74 FKGVTPKMDFMVNL
-88 DLASLSYPFYASSA
+88 DLASLSYPFYASSLIKNA
-102 IKSSF
+102 IGTASGATTK
-107 SSTGFVDK
+107 G
-115 ILRGNGVVANRF
+115 F

-142 DHKVVPYLSAGLGV
+142 DHKVVPYLSASIGV
-156 SKFASNFMAYAPV
+156 GKFRSNYMAYAPV
-169 GAGIQIKA
+169 GAGIQIKV
-177 NQGSFINILS
+177 NNGSFVNILS

-194 SLTKTH
+194 ALTKTH
-200 FNHSIS
+200 FNHGVS
-206 YSLPLKLKEK
+206 YSMPLKLKEK

-231 NDGVIDANDKCPTV
+231 NDGVIDADDKCPTV

-321 VNDEVDACPTETGIS
+321 VNDEVDACPTEAGIS
-336 ANHGCPDVQPILSQA
+336 ANHGCPDVQPILTQA

-372 DAVVAILAK
+372 DAVVAVLAK

-403 KLSSNR
+403 KLSINR
-409 AAIVAKYL
+409 ASVVAKYL
-417 TKKGVDVKRITTS
+417 TKKGVDTKRITTS
-430 GFGYAN
+430 GFGFAN
-436 PAADNKT
+436 PAADNKS

>member
-16 NISAQTGAD
+16 NVAAQTDAN

-41 TARAIQVNTLGTV
+41 TARAIQVNSLGTV
-54 LSNKSWEKLSNSK
+54 LNNKSWEKLSNST

-74 FKGINPKIDFMVNL
+74 FKGIRPKIDFMVNL
-88 DLASLSYPFYASSA
+88 DLASLSYPFYASSM
-102 IKSSF
+102 IKNA
-107 SSTGFVDK
+107 
-115 ILRGNGVVANRF
+115 RGTASGATTKGF

-142 DHKVVPYLSAGLGV
+142 DHKVVPYISASIGV
-156 SKFASNFMAYAPV
+156 GKFASNYMAYAPV

-177 NQGSFINILS
+177 NNGSFVNILS

-194 SLTKTH
+194 ALTKTH
-200 FNHSIS
+200 FNHGVS
-206 YSLPLKLKEK
+206 YSMPLKLKEK
-216 KPVVLPPPPPPADTD
+216 KPVVLPPPPPPPADTD

-245 AGLAKY
+245 S
-251 AGCPIPDTDKDGV
+251 
-264 NDEQDKCPTVAG
+264 G

-321 VNDEVDACPTETGIS
+321 VNDEVDACPTEAGIS
-336 ANHGCPDVQPILSQA
+336 ANNGCPDVQPILTQA

-358 TGKSYLSVKQLANL
+358 TGKSYLSIKQLANL
-372 DAVVAILAK
+372 DAVVAVLAK

-391 HTDNTGAEKLNA
+391 HTDNTGAEKLNS
-403 KLSSNR
+403 KLSINR
-409 AAIVAKYL
+409 ATVVAKYL
-417 TKKGVDVKRITTS
+417 IKKGVDAKRITTS

>member
-1 MKKILFSLVILTFAG
+1 MKKILFSLVILAFAG
-16 NISAQTGAD
+16 NVSAQTDAN

-41 TARAIQVNTLGTV
+41 TARAIQVNSLGTV
-54 LSNKSWEKLSNSK
+54 LNNKSWEKLSNST

-74 FKGINPKIDFMVNL
+74 FKGITPKMDFMVNL
-88 DLASLSYPFYASSA
+88 DLASLSYPFYASSLIKNA
-102 IKSSF
+102 IGTASGATTK
-107 SSTGFVDK
+107 G
-115 ILRGNGVVANRF
+115 F

-142 DHKVVPYLSAGLGV
+142 DHKVVPYLSASIGV
-156 SKFASNFMAYAPV
+156 GKFRSNYMAYAPV

-177 NQGSFINILS
+177 NNGSFVNILS

-194 SLTKTH
+194 ALTKTH
-200 FNHSIS
+200 FNHGVS
-206 YSLPLKLKEK
+206 YSMPLKLKEK

-245 AGLAKY
+245 SGLAKY

-283 PIPDTDKDGINDEQ
+283 PIPDTDKDG
-297 DKCPTVAGLSRY
+297 
-309 NGCPIPDTDKDG
+309 
-321 VNDEVDACPTETGIS
+321 VNDEVDACPTEAGIS
-336 ANHGCPDVQPILSQA
+336 ANNGCPDVQPILTQA

-358 TGKSYLSVKQLANL
+358 TGKSYLSIKQLANL
-372 DAVVAILAK
+372 DAVVAVLAK

-391 HTDNTGAEKLNA
+391 HTDNTGAEKLNS
-403 KLSSNR
+403 KLSINR
-409 AAIVAKYL
+409 ATVVAKYL
-417 TKKGVDVKRITTS
+417 IKKGVDAKRITTS

>member
-1 MKKILFSLVILTFAG
+1 MKKILFSLSILAFAG
-16 NISAQTGAD
+16 NVSAQTDAN

-41 TARAIQVNTLGTV
+41 TARAIQVNSLGTV
-54 LSNKSWEKLSNSK
+54 LNNKSWEKFSNST

-74 FKGINPKIDFMVNL
+74 FKGISPKMDFMVNL
-88 DLASLSYPFYASSA
+88 DVASLSYPFYASSM
-102 IKSSF
+102 IKNA
-107 SSTGFVDK
+107 
-115 ILRGNGVVANRF
+115 RGTASGATTKGF

-136 FKMLSD
+136 FKMLTD
-142 DHKVVPYLSAGLGV
+142 DHRVVPYLSASLGV
-156 SKFASNFMAYAPV
+156 GKFASNYMAYAPV

-216 KPVVLPPPPPPADTD
+216 KPVVLPPPPPPAPVDTD

-321 VNDEVDACPTETGIS
+321 VNDEVDACPTEAGIS
-336 ANHGCPDVQPILSQA
+336 ANHGCPDVQPVLTQA

-372 DAVVAILAK
+372 DAVVAVLAK
-381 YSNVSLAIGG
+381 YTNVSLAIGG

-403 KLSSNR
+403 KLSNNR
-409 AAIVAKYL
+409 AAVVAKYL
-417 TKKGVDVKRITTS
+417 TKKGVDAKRITTS

-443 KEGRAQNRRSELTAV
+443 KQGRSQNRRAELTAV

>member
-1 MKKILFSLVILTFAG
+1 MKKILFSLIVLAFAG
-16 NISAQTGAD
+16 NISAQTNAN
-25 VKKPSIALKVS
+25 VKKPSLALKVS

-41 TARAIQVNTLGTV
+41 TARAIQVNTLGAV
-54 LSNKSWEKLSNSK
+54 LSNKSWEKLSNST

-74 FKGINPKIDFMVNL
+74 FKGITPKMDFMVNL
-88 DLASLSYPFYASSA
+88 DLASLSYPFYASSLIKNA
-102 IKSSF
+102 IGTASGATTK
-107 SSTGFVDK
+107 G
-115 ILRGNGVVANRF
+115 F

-142 DHKVVPYLSAGLGV
+142 DHKVVPYLSASIGV
-156 SKFASNFMAYAPV
+156 GKFRSNYMAYAPV

-177 NQGSFINILS
+177 NNGSFVNILS

-200 FNHSIS
+200 FNHGVS
-206 YSLPLKLKEK
+206 YSMPLKLKEK
-216 KPVVLPPPPPPADTD
+216 KPVVLPPPPPPPADTD

-245 AGLAKY
+245 SGLAKY

-321 VNDEVDACPTETGIS
+321 VNDEVDACPTEAGIS
-336 ANHGCPDVQPILSQA
+336 ANNGCPDVQPILTQA

-372 DAVVAILAK
+372 DAVVAVLAK

-391 HTDNTGAEKLNA
+391 HTDNTGAEKLNS
-403 KLSSNR
+403 KLSINR
-409 AAIVAKYL
+409 ATVVAKYL
-417 TKKGVDVKRITTS
+417 IKKGVDAKRITTS

>member
-1 MKKILFSLVILTFAG
+1 MKKILFSLVILAFAG
-16 NISAQTGAD
+16 NVSAQTDAN

-41 TARAIQVNTLGTV
+41 TARAIQVNTLGAV
-54 LSNKSWEKLSNSK
+54 LNNKSWEKLSNST

-74 FKGINPKIDFMVNL
+74 FKGVTPKMDFMVNL
-88 DLASLSYPFYASSA
+88 DFASLSYPFYASSL
-102 IKSSF
+102 IQRTRG
-107 SSTGFVDK
+107 TGSGATTED
-115 ILRGNGVVANRF
+115 F

-142 DHKVVPYLSAGLGV
+142 DHKVVPYLSAGIGV
-156 SKFASNFMAYAPV
+156 GKFRSSYMAYAPV

-177 NQGSFINILS
+177 NHGSFINILS

-200 FNHSIS
+200 FNHGVS
-206 YSLPLKLKEK
+206 YSMPLKLKEK

-321 VNDEVDACPTETGIS
+321 VNDEVDACPTEAGIS
-336 ANHGCPDVQPILSQA
+336 ANHGCPDVQPILTQA

-358 TGKSYLSVKQLANL
+358 IGKSYLSSKQLANL
-372 DAVVAILAK
+372 DAVVAVLAK
-381 YSNVSLAIGG
+381 YTNVSLAIGG
-391 HTDNTGAEKLNA
+391 HTDNTGAEKLNS
-403 KLSSNR
+403 KLSINR
-409 AAIVAKYL
+409 AKVVAKYL
-417 TKKGVDVKRITTS
+417 VKKGVDAKRISTS
-430 GFGYAN
+430 GFGFAN

-443 KEGRAQNRRSELTAV
+443 KVGRAQNRRAELTAV